1 MIFQASIHTRM
12 AKVKTFFDENMK
24 TAVADM
30 DIIEV
35 KWQNVLRDGTLPG
48 QAHTPVDVFKR
59 TMKADAGFC
68 MGIEHKLK
76 VMDNL

>member
-1 MIFQASIHTRM
+1 MIFKASLHTRM
-12 AKVKTFFDENMK
+12 AKVKTFFDENMM

-48 QAHTPVDVFKR
+48 QAHTPVDVFKK

-68 MGIEHKLK
+68 LGIESKLK